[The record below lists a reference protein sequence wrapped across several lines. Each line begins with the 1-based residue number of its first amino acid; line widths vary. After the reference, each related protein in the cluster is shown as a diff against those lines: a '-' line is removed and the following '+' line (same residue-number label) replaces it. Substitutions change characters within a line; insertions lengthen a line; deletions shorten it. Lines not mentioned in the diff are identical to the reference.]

1 MGGFGCHTGR
11 SLPHTAAVAP
21 ESLWSCVGRAGIGTP
36 DGGCEGTRRGPSP
49 TQRRSCPVPLVLP
62 GPRRDRDTPRAE
74 DSTRGVSST
83 QRRLH
88 PSPSGPA
95 GAAEGY
101 GHPVGVWARGE
112 VQHPHSGG
120 HTRVP
125 PVPPGRGGVGTPLGG
140 LGTLGEGLPPH
151 SGDRTRAPPALLEPG
166 SDRGSPWGV

>member
-21 ESLWSCVGRAGIGTP
+21 ESLRSCLGRAGIGTP

-95 GAAEGY
+95 GSRRDMDTLWEFGHAERSTTHTAAGTL
-101 GHPVGVWARGE
+101 GSLR
-112 VQHPHSGG
+112 S
-120 HTRVP
+120 RR
-125 PVPPGRGGVGTPLGG
+125 GRGGVGTPLGG

-151 SGDRTRAPPALLEPG
+151 SGDRTRPPP
-166 SDRGSPWGV
+166 SPA